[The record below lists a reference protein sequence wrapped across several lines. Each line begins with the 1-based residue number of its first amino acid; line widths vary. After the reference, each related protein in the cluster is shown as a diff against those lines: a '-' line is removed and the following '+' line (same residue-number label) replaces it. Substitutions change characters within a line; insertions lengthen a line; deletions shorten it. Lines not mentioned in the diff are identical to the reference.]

1 MKELVGKRCSAI
13 LSRRDVLGGGY
24 PWFFDVLEVDMPMIK
39 VDCWHDVRWIHADV
53 IVTIKADRDTAPAK
67 PRPLLLCQLCGADR
81 SLEGCKGDPVQ
92 CVLLGH
98 DY

>member
-53 IVTIKADRDTAPAK
+53 IVTIGTRR
-67 PRPLLLCQLCGADR
+67 RPSQGLSCFVSCAGQIEA
-81 SLEGCKGDPVQ
+81 
-92 CVLLGH
+92 
-98 DY
+98 